1 MKKRKILLGL
11 ALAASIFGL
20 AACNGT
26 DGGNTGTIAPSTQ
39 SGNVATYT
47 VKFFSDEAG
56 TQELSSVSVREGET
70 VTEPTTTPTAPA
82 GKKFAYWTS
91 NGITQYQ
98 FDNEVVSDLNLK
110 PVFVNQGKFDE
121 LASSAN
127 KIIASDFSDVTTNSL
142 TVSDKFEGTA
152 PRFTRAA
159 EEGVEINSLGEVY
172 LDYANF
178 LADFGSD
185 KTNGVVTAYFEVN
198 FQGIQGEAFAQIIG
212 KSAGKTE
219 KNDEII
225 AIRTSSSKF
234 NYRLD
239 ALSDVA
245 IKKGSTQV
253 AAATGQ
259 TYKFL
264 VEVDM
269 VDNVLSITLNDD
281 LVVDKTPIAVT
292 QVRGLKFTCKSNSGS
307 KKTIDNIA
315 ATFETKQKSPLAIA
329 KEAAITELNAKTL
342 STDLII
348 KAAEEDAI
356 AAGIEKINS
365 AADEAAVTAAKN
377 EVIAYVDAT
386 KYVLTVKAYKAANT
400 AASTFDYVEVL
411 KSTDQVK
418 TSDFTFSMCS
428 TPSGVF
434 TDEGLS
440 QAYTAGTL
448 SANTTLYAQVNEL
461 ASVKVTPEDFDST
474 QAANG
479 QVAKCFEI
487 TGSISFE
494 QFSSGD
500 QEHNFKFTADGDKTK
515 NNIAIRLVAG
525 SYTVKVKA
533 KSGSSGNDA
542 DFAVATTTA
551 TNLTF
556 NNTDITEQTASVTLS
571 ADGYIYL
578 YRPNKTDATNGGK
591 TINVVS
597 IEIVKA

>member
-11 ALAASIFGL
+11 ALAASVFGL

-26 DGGNTGTIAPSTQ
+26 DGGNTGTAPSTQ

-56 TQELSSVSVREGET
+56 TQELSSTTVREGES

-98 FDNEVVSDLNLK
+98 FENEVFSDLNLK

-127 KIIASDFSDVTTNSL
+127 KIIASDFDDVTTLPIATEFNA
-142 TVSDKFEGTA
+142 TEARFAKTA
-152 PRFTRAA
+152 D
-159 EEGVEINSLGEVY
+159 EGVEINSLGEVY

-178 LADFGSD
+178 LADFGVD
-185 KTNGVVTAYFEVN
+185 KKDGVVTAYFEVN
-198 FQGIQGEAFAQIIG
+198 FQGIQGEAFAQVVG
-212 KSAGKTE
+212 KSEAKTD
-219 KNDEII
+219 KNDEVF
-225 AIRTSSSKF
+225 ALRTSSSKF
-234 NYRLD
+234 AYRFD
-239 ALSDVA
+239 AGGDVA
-245 IKKGSTQV
+245 LKKNNTQV

-264 VEVDM
+264 IEIDM
-269 VDNVLSITLNDD
+269 VDHVISVTLNDD
-281 LVVDKTPIAVT
+281 LLLDKEPTTIS
-292 QVRGLKFTCKSNSGS
+292 QVRGLKFTCKNNSGS
-307 KKTIDNIA
+307 KKTLDNIA

-329 KEAAITELNAKTL
+329 KETAITELNAKTL
-342 STDLII
+342 STDLVI
-348 KAAEEDAI
+348 KAAEQGAI
-356 AAGIEKINS
+356 AEGIVNINKS
-365 AADEAAVTAAKN
+365 ATEAEVTAAKN
-377 EVIAYVDAT
+377 AVIEYIDAT

-400 AASTFDYVEVL
+400 AASTFDYVQVL
-411 KSTDQVK
+411 KSTETVNK
-418 TSDFTFSMCS
+418 NDFTFSMCS
-428 TPSGVF
+428 AASAVY
-434 TDEGLS
+434 TDGDLT
-440 QAYTAGTL
+440 QAYTEGVLTE
-448 SANTTLYAQVNEL
+448 NTTLYAQVTEL
-461 ASVKVTPEDFDST
+461 TSVKVTPEDFDT
-474 QAANG
+474 TKAAAG
-479 QVAKCFEI
+479 QVAKSFEI
-487 TGSISFE
+487 NDNGAISFN
-494 QFSSGD
+494 QFSTGD
-500 QEHNFKFTADGDKTK
+500 QEHNFKFAADGDKTK

-525 SYTVKVKA
+525 TYTVKVKA
-533 KSGSSGNDA
+533 KSGSSGNNA

-556 NNTDITEQTASVTLS
+556 NNDDITEQTTNVTLS

>member
-11 ALAASIFGL
+11 ALAASVFGL

-26 DGGNTGTIAPSTQ
+26 DGGNTGTAPSTQ
-39 SGNVATYT
+39 SGNVSTYT

-56 TQELSSVSVREGET
+56 TQELSSTTVREGES

-98 FDNEVVSDLNLK
+98 FDNEVFSDLNLK
-110 PVFVNQGKFDE
+110 PVFVDQGKFDE

-127 KIIASDFSDVTTNSL
+127 KIIASDFDDVTTL
-142 TVSDKFEGTA
+142 PV
-152 PRFTRAA
+152 AA
-159 EEGVEINSLGEVY
+159 EFNATEARFAKTSDEGVEINSLGEVY

-178 LADFGSD
+178 LTDFGAD
-185 KTNGVVTAYFEVN
+185 KKDGVVTAYFEVN
-198 FQGIQGEAFAQIIG
+198 FQGVQGEAFAQIVG
-212 KSAGKTE
+212 KSEAKTE
-219 KNDEII
+219 KNDEVF
-225 AIRTSSSKF
+225 ALRTSSSKF
-234 NYRLD
+234 AYRFD
-239 ALSDVA
+239 AGGDVA
-245 IKKGSTQV
+245 LKKNNNQV

-264 VEVDM
+264 IEIDM
-269 VDNVLSITLNDD
+269 VDHVISVTLNDD
-281 LVVDKTPIAVT
+281 LLLDKEPTTIS

-307 KKTIDNIA
+307 KKTLDNIA

-329 KEAAITELNAKTL
+329 KEAAIAEINAKTL
-342 STDLII
+342 STDLAI
-348 KAAEEDAI
+348 KAAEQGAI
-356 AAGIEKINS
+356 AEGIVNINKS
-365 AADEAAVTAAKN
+365 ATEAEVTAAKN
-377 EVIAYVDAT
+377 AVIEYLEAT

-400 AASTFDYVEVL
+400 AASTFDYVQVL
-411 KSTDQVK
+411 KSTETVNK
-418 TSDFTFSMCS
+418 NDFAFSMCS
-428 TPSGVF
+428 AASAVY
-434 TDEGLS
+434 TDGDLT
-440 QAYTAGTL
+440 QAYTEGVLTE
-448 SANTTLYAQVNEL
+448 NTTLYAQVTEL
-461 ASVKVTPEDFDST
+461 TSVKVTPEDFTST

-487 TGSISFE
+487 TDSGAISFD

-500 QEHNFKFTADGDKTK
+500 QEHNFKFAADGDKTK

-533 KSGSSGNDA
+533 KSGSSGNNA

-556 NNTDITEQTASVTLS
+556 SNDGISEQTANVTLS

-597 IEIVKA
+597 IEILKA

>member
-11 ALAASIFGL
+11 ALAASVFGL

-26 DGGNTGTIAPSTQ
+26 DGGNTGTAPSTQ

-56 TQELSSVSVREGET
+56 TQELSSTTVREGET
-70 VTEPTTTPTAPA
+70 VTAPTTTPTAPT

-98 FDNEVVSDLNLK
+98 FDNEVFSDLNLK

-127 KIIASDFSDVTTNSL
+127 KIIASDFDDVTTLPVATEFNA
-142 TVSDKFEGTA
+142 TEARFAKTA
-152 PRFTRAA
+152 D
-159 EEGVEINSLGEVY
+159 EGVEINSRGEVY
-172 LDYANF
+172 LDYSNF
-178 LADFGSD
+178 LTDFGAD
-185 KTNGVVTAYFEVN
+185 KKDGVVTAYFEVN
-198 FQGIQGEAFAQIIG
+198 FQGVQGEAFAQIVG
-212 KSAGKTE
+212 KSEAKTE
-219 KNDEII
+219 KNDEVF
-225 AIRTSSSKF
+225 ALRTSSSKF
-234 NYRLD
+234 AYRFD
-239 ALSDVA
+239 ALSDNPL
-245 IKKGSTQV
+245 KKDNTQV
-253 AAATGQ
+253 AATTGQ

-264 VEVDM
+264 IEIDM
-269 VDNVLSITLNDD
+269 VDHVISVTLNDD
-281 LVVDKTPIAVT
+281 LLLDKEPTTIS
-292 QVRGLKFTCKSNSGS
+292 QVRGLKFTCKTNSSS

-329 KEAAITELNAKTL
+329 KEAAIAELNAKTL
-342 STDLII
+342 STDLAI
-348 KAAEEDAI
+348 KAAEQDAI
-356 AAGIEKINS
+356 AEGIVNINKS
-365 AADEAAVTAAKN
+365 ATEAEVTAAKN
-377 EVIAYVDAT
+377 AVIEYLDAT

-400 AASTFDYVEVL
+400 AASTFDYVQVL
-411 KSTDQVK
+411 KSTETVNK
-418 TSDFTFSMCS
+418 NDFAFSMCS
-428 TPSGVF
+428 AASAVY
-434 TDEGLS
+434 TDGDLT
-440 QAYTAGTL
+440 QAYTEGVLTE
-448 SANTTLYAQVNEL
+448 NTTLYAQVTEL
-461 ASVKVTPEDFDST
+461 TSVKVTPEDFTRT

-487 TGSISFE
+487 TDSGAISFD

-500 QEHNFKFTADGDKTK
+500 QEHNFKFAADGDKTK

-525 SYTVKVKA
+525 TYTVKVKA
-533 KSGSSGNDA
+533 KSGSSGNNA

-556 NNTDITEQTASVTLS
+556 SNDGISEQTANVTLS

-578 YRPNKTDATNGGK
+578 YRPNKNDATNGGK

>member
-11 ALAASIFGL
+11 ALAASVFGL

-26 DGGNTGTIAPSTQ
+26 DGGNTQAPSTQ

-98 FDNEVVSDLNLK
+98 FDNEVFSDLNLK
-110 PVFVNQGKFDE
+110 PVFVNQGKYDE

-178 LADFGSD
+178 LVDFGSD

-198 FQGIQGEAFAQIIG
+198 FQGIQGEAFAQIVG
-212 KSAGKTE
+212 KSEAKTE
-219 KNDEII
+219 KNDEVF
-225 AIRTSSSKF
+225 ALRTSSSKF
-234 NYRLD
+234 AYRFD
-239 ALSDVA
+239 AGGDVA
-245 IKKGSTQV
+245 LKKNNTQV

-264 VEVDM
+264 IEIDM
-269 VDNVLSITLNDD
+269 VDHVLSVTLNDD
-281 LVVDKTPIAVT
+281 LLLDKEPTTIS

-307 KKTIDNIA
+307 KKTLDNIA

-329 KEAAITELNAKTL
+329 KEAAIAELNAKTL

-356 AAGIEKINS
+356 ADGIVNINKS
-365 AADEAAVTAAKN
+365 ATEAEVTAAKN
-377 EVIAYVDAT
+377 EVIAYIDAT

-400 AASTFDYVEVL
+400 AASTFDYVQVL
-411 KSTDQVK
+411 KSTETVNK
-418 TSDFTFSMCS
+418 NDFTFSMCS
-428 TPSGVF
+428 AASAVY
-434 TDEGLS
+434 TDGDLT
-440 QAYTAGTL
+440 QAYTEGVLT
-448 SANTTLYAQVNEL
+448 ANTILYAQVTEL
-461 ASVKVTPEDFDST
+461 SSVKVTPEDFDKT
-474 QAANG
+474 KAANG

-487 TGSISFE
+487 TDSGAIAFD

-500 QEHNFKFTADGDKTK
+500 QEHNFKISADGDKTK
-515 NNIAIRLVAG
+515 NNIAIKLVAG
-525 SYTVKVKA
+525 TYTVKVKA
-533 KSGSSGNDA
+533 KSGSSGNNA

-551 TNLTF
+551 TYLTF
-556 NNTDITEQTASVTLS
+556 SNDGITEQTASVTLS

>member
-11 ALAASIFGL
+11 ALAASVFGL

-26 DGGNTGTIAPSTQ
+26 DGGNTGTAPSTQ

-56 TQELSSVSVREGET
+56 TQELSSTTVREGES

-98 FDNEVVSDLNLK
+98 FENEVFSDLNLK

-127 KIIASDFSDVTTNSL
+127 KIIASDFDDVTTLPIATEFNA
-142 TVSDKFEGTA
+142 TEARFAKTA
-152 PRFTRAA
+152 D
-159 EEGVEINSLGEVY
+159 EGVEINTLGEVY
-172 LDYANF
+172 LDYSNF
-178 LADFGSD
+178 LTDFGAD
-185 KTNGVVTAYFEVN
+185 KKDGVVTAYFEVN
-198 FQGIQGEAFAQIIG
+198 FQGIQGEAFAQVVG
-212 KSAGKTE
+212 KSEAKTD
-219 KNDEII
+219 KNDEVF
-225 AIRTSSSKF
+225 ALRTSSSKF
-234 NYRLD
+234 AYRFD
-239 ALSDVA
+239 AGGDVA
-245 IKKGSTQV
+245 LKKNNTQV

-264 VEVDM
+264 IEIDM
-269 VDNVLSITLNDD
+269 VDHVISVTLNDD
-281 LVVDKTPIAVT
+281 LLLDKEPTTIS
-292 QVRGLKFTCKSNSGS
+292 QVRGLKFTCKNNSGS
-307 KKTIDNIA
+307 KKTLDNIA

-329 KEAAITELNAKTL
+329 KETAITELNAKTL
-342 STDLII
+342 STDLVI
-348 KAAEEDAI
+348 KAAEQGAI
-356 AAGIEKINS
+356 AEGIVNINKS
-365 AADEAAVTAAKN
+365 ATEAEVTAAKN
-377 EVIAYVDAT
+377 AVIEYIDAT

-400 AASTFDYVEVL
+400 AASTFDYVQVL
-411 KSTDQVK
+411 KSTETVNK
-418 TSDFTFSMCS
+418 NDFTFSMCS
-428 TPSGVF
+428 AASAVY
-434 TDEGLS
+434 TDGDLT
-440 QAYTAGTL
+440 QAYTEGVLTE
-448 SANTTLYAQVNEL
+448 NTTLYAQVTEL
-461 ASVKVTPEDFDST
+461 TSVKVTPEDFTRT

-487 TGSISFE
+487 TDSGAISFD

-500 QEHNFKFTADGDKTK
+500 QEHNFKFAADGDKTK

-525 SYTVKVKA
+525 TYTVKVKA
-533 KSGSSGNDA
+533 KSGSSGNNA

-556 NNTDITEQTASVTLS
+556 SNDGISEQTANITLS

-578 YRPNKTDATNGGK
+578 YRPNKNDATNGGK

-597 IEIVKA
+597 IEILKA